1 VSEQQEALTMTGQY
15 LVGKKQNG
23 TPYIWRNNS
32 AQDIF
37 VPAQWAAAKES
48 VEVKGMT
55 FVGVVHCFQNNAT
68 LELSAVANTDTPT
81 PSDEEKKWLDDI
93 MLDLR
98 YMDLFVANIEHSKV
112 AEMLYLYPLECKDCL
127 EGRPLCLN
135 GKR

>member
-48 VEVKGMT
+48 VQAKGMQ
-55 FVGVVHCFQNNAT
+55 FLGVIHAFSNNET
-68 LELSAVANTDTPT
+68 GELSAVANTDSPVPT
-81 PSDEEKKWLDDI
+81 AEETELMNQA
-93 MLDLR
+93 MLDAR
-98 YMDLFVANIEHSKV
+98 YLDLFVENLQNSKV
-112 AEMLYLYPLECKDCL
+112 QSLKDSWYLDCKECAA
-127 EGRPLCLN
+127 GQVLN
-135 GKR
+135 V